1 MNSGLLA
8 SRYASAL
15 ERYSCEQG
23 QSGECYADA
32 RQLLALIPS
41 IEEYLR
47 KPLPAETKTEILS
60 RALPGRC
67 DSFGRFLLLVVSHR
81 REMYLRRI
89 LQSYIAEYKKDRG
102 IADARLTVASEPSE
116 ELLEKLRKL
125 TLASCGATSVDIEVT
140 VDPDIIGGFVYT
152 VADKRLDASVRRQL
166 SELRKAFETNN
177 KRII

>member
-23 QSGECYADA
+23 QSGECYANA

-116 ELLEKLRKL
+116 ELLGKLRKL

-152 VADKRLDASVRRQL
+152 VADKRLDASVKRQL